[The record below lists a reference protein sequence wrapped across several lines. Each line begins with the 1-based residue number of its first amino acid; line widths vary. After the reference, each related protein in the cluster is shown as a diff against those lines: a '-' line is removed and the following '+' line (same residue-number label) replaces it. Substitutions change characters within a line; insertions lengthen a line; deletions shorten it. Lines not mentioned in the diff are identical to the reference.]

1 MNDHPLKVEHH
12 NTTSD
17 GGSIASKDYEDRYF
31 QDNGFDESK
40 EVYIGGNNLEE
51 RWESFSGSC
60 FTIGEL
66 GFGLGLNFL
75 TTMHCWL
82 KKERSFNLDYIGIDK
97 KILEKKNLVLLEE
110 AFPNLKKEI
119 NIFKECDVVGHN
131 GFECISIPDLKIR
144 LILVTEDVQKAIND
158 ICISN
163 IDAWFLDG
171 FDPKK
176 NPEMWTE
183 DVLKA
188 VFDLSSSD
196 SSFSSFTSVGRIRR
210 ALLENGFEVNKVP
223 GFGTKRHRIVGRK
236 FEENKKSLDIE
247 YFDMENLYK
256 TKDDY
261 TANEIEVFIDENKD
275 QLKREYIDFKY
286 VILNPKNLIGIEEF
300 NQEFFDEID
309 SIENKISQG
318 STFDTILEDINV
330 DIIEVNEFAPSSSKQ
345 INEDLIYSKKTSKID
360 LIESGDNFLLYNI
373 DNQYDRAPDL
383 NDEII
388 KGEIV
393 ELIYQKGKFDYN
405 REIIEEIQ
413 KKKFDNSKFEELA
426 GSNKEYSSINSIE
439 DDKLIDI
446 NSVKMLYAL
455 PVNSFALVN
464 KEDKIYLVKITG
476 TNKNSFNKTDEKYLK
491 FVNSQNTNNRKS
503 ILQSYDQLLNDKYQV
518 QLNQKTID
526 RVKNYFK

>member
-1 MNDHPLKVEHH
+1 MIEKLKNLGWKQLGGLVLIVIIIIAFGFGGFGGGFST
-12 NTTSD
+12 NNQNNIAKINKTNVTTQD
-17 GGSIASKDYEDRYF
+17 FIDYVNQSGISQEAIR
-31 QDNGFDESK
+31 
-40 EVYIGGNNLEE
+40 NNLDNNIIEE
-51 RWESFSGSC
+51 LLSGLISTTLIDLEIKD
-60 FTIGEL
+60 FNLSINEKTILKNIKENKNFHDENGTFQRIKYEKFLLSNNLSAPMFEL
-66 GFGLGLNFL
+66 QLKNRELQKHLFDFIGAGTITPNFL
-75 TTMHCWL
+75 
-82 KKERSFNLDYIGIDK
+82 I
-97 KILEKKNLVLLEE
+97 EK
-110 AFPNLKKEI
+110 
-119 NIFKECDVVGHN
+119 
-131 GFECISIPDLKIR
+131 
-144 LILVTEDVQKAIND
+144 
-158 ICISN
+158 
-163 IDAWFLDG
+163 
-171 FDPKK
+171 
-176 NPEMWTE
+176 
-183 DVLKA
+183 
-188 VFDLSSSD
+188 
-196 SSFSSFTSVGRIRR
+196 
-210 ALLENGFEVNKVP
+210 
-223 GFGTKRHRIVGRK
+223 K
-236 FEENKKSLDIE
+236 FEENNKSLDIE

-261 TANEIEVFIDENKD
+261 TVNEIEAFIDENKD

-318 STFDTILEDINV
+318 ITFETILEDINV
-330 DIIEVNEFAPSSSKQ
+330 EIIKVNEFAPSSNKL
-345 INEDLIYSKKTSKID
+345 INEDLIYSKKASKID
-360 LIESGDNFLLYNI
+360 LIENGDNFLLFNI

-388 KGEIV
+388 KGEMV

-413 KKKFDNSKFEELA
+413 NKKFDDSKFEELA
-426 GSNKEYSSINSIE
+426 GSNKEYSSINSI
-439 DDKLIDI
+439 DDNELIDI

>member
-1 MNDHPLKVEHH
+1 MIEKLKNLGWKQLGGLVLIVIIIIAFGFGGFGGGFST
-12 NTTSD
+12 NNQNNIAKINKTNVTTQDFIDYVNQSGISQEAIRD
-17 GGSIASKDYEDRYF
+17 NLDNNIIEELLSGLISTTLIDLEIKDFDLLINERTILKNIKENKNF
-31 QDNGFDESK
+31 QDENGAFQRIKYEKFLLS
-40 EVYIGGNNLEE
+40 NNLSAPMFELQLKNRE
-51 RWESFSGSC
+51 LQKHLFDFIGAG
-60 FTIGEL
+60 TITP
-66 GFGLGLNFL
+66 NFL
-75 TTMHCWL
+75 
-82 KKERSFNLDYIGIDK
+82 I
-97 KILEKKNLVLLEE
+97 EK
-110 AFPNLKKEI
+110 
-119 NIFKECDVVGHN
+119 
-131 GFECISIPDLKIR
+131 
-144 LILVTEDVQKAIND
+144 
-158 ICISN
+158 
-163 IDAWFLDG
+163 
-171 FDPKK
+171 
-176 NPEMWTE
+176 
-183 DVLKA
+183 
-188 VFDLSSSD
+188 
-196 SSFSSFTSVGRIRR
+196 
-210 ALLENGFEVNKVP
+210 
-223 GFGTKRHRIVGRK
+223 K
-236 FEENKKSLDIE
+236 FEENNKSLDIE

-256 TKDDY
+256 TKNDY

-345 INEDLIYSKKTSKID
+345 INEDLIYSKKASKID
-360 LIESGDNFLLYNI
+360 LIENGDNFLLYNI

-476 TNKNSFNKTDEKYLK
+476 TNKNSFSETDEKYIK
-491 FVNSQNTNNRKS
+491 FVNEQNTNNRKS
-503 ILQSYDQLLNDKYQV
+503 ILQSYDQLLNTKYQV

-526 RVKNYFK
+526 RIKNYFK

>member
-1 MNDHPLKVEHH
+1 MIEKLKNLGWKQFGGLVLIVIIIIAFGFGGFGGGFST
-12 NTTSD
+12 NNQNNIAKINKTNVTTQDFIDYVNQSGISQEAIRD
-17 GGSIASKDYEDRYF
+17 NLDNNIIEELLSGLISTTLIDLEIKDFDISINERTILKNIKENKNFHDENGTFQRIKYEKF
-31 QDNGFDESK
+31 LLS
-40 EVYIGGNNLEE
+40 NNLSAPIFELQLKNRE
-51 RWESFSGSC
+51 LQKHLFDFIGAG
-60 FTIGEL
+60 TITP
-66 GFGLGLNFL
+66 NFL
-75 TTMHCWL
+75 
-82 KKERSFNLDYIGIDK
+82 I
-97 KILEKKNLVLLEE
+97 EK
-110 AFPNLKKEI
+110 
-119 NIFKECDVVGHN
+119 
-131 GFECISIPDLKIR
+131 
-144 LILVTEDVQKAIND
+144 
-158 ICISN
+158 
-163 IDAWFLDG
+163 
-171 FDPKK
+171 
-176 NPEMWTE
+176 
-183 DVLKA
+183 
-188 VFDLSSSD
+188 
-196 SSFSSFTSVGRIRR
+196 
-210 ALLENGFEVNKVP
+210 
-223 GFGTKRHRIVGRK
+223 K
-236 FEENKKSLDIE
+236 FEENNKSLDIE

-330 DIIEVNEFAPSSSKQ
+330 DIIEVNEFAPSFGKQ
-345 INEDLIYSKKTSKID
+345 INEDLIYSKKASKID

-413 KKKFDNSKFEELA
+413 NKKFDNSKFEELV

-455 PVNSFALVN
+455 PINSFALVN
-464 KEDKIYLVKITG
+464 KEDKIYLAKIKDFQ
-476 TNKNSFNKTDEKYLK
+476 NEIITDNREK
-491 FVNSQNTNNRKS
+491 FEE
-503 ILQSYDQLLNDKYQV
+503 
-518 QLNQKTID
+518 
-526 RVKNYFK
+526 

>member
-1 MNDHPLKVEHH
+1 MIEKLK
-12 NTTSD
+12 NLGWKQF
-17 GGSIASKDYEDRYF
+17 GGLVLIVIIIIAF
-31 QDNGFDESK
+31 
-40 EVYIGGNNLEE
+40 
-51 RWESFSGSC
+51 
-60 FTIGEL
+60 
-66 GFGLGLNFL
+66 GFGGFGGGFSTNNQNNIAKINKTNV
-75 TTMHCWL
+75 TTQDFIDYVNQSGISQ
-82 KKERSFNLDYIGIDK
+82 EAIRDNLDNNIIEELLSGLISTTLID
-97 KILEKKNLVLLEE
+97 LEIK
-110 AFPNLKKEI
+110 
-119 NIFKECDVVGHN
+119 D
-131 GFECISIPDLKIR
+131 
-144 LILVTEDVQKAIND
+144 
-158 ICISN
+158 
-163 IDAWFLDG
+163 
-171 FDPKK
+171 
-176 NPEMWTE
+176 
-183 DVLKA
+183 
-188 VFDLSSSD
+188 FDLSINERTILKNIKENKNFHD
-196 SSFSSFTSVGRIRR
+196 
-210 ALLENGFEVNKVP
+210 ENGTFQRIKYEKFLLSNNLSAPMFELQLKNRELQKHLFDFI
-223 GFGTKRHRIVGRK
+223 GAGTITPNFLIEKK
-236 FEENKKSLDIE
+236 FEENNKSLDIE

-345 INEDLIYSKKTSKID
+345 INEDLIYSKKASKID

-426 GSNKEYSSINSIE
+426 GLNKEYSSINSIE

>member
-1 MNDHPLKVEHH
+1 MIEKLKNLGWKQFGGLVLIVIIIIAFGFGGFGGGFST
-12 NTTSD
+12 NNQNNIAKINKTNVTTQD
-17 GGSIASKDYEDRYF
+17 FIDYVNQSGISQEAIRD
-31 QDNGFDESK
+31 
-40 EVYIGGNNLEE
+40 NLENNIIE
-51 RWESFSGSC
+51 ELLSGLIS
-60 FTIGEL
+60 
-66 GFGLGLNFL
+66 
-75 TTMHCWL
+75 TTL
-82 KKERSFNLDYIGIDK
+82 ID
-97 KILEKKNLVLLEE
+97 LE
-110 AFPNLKKEI
+110 I
-119 NIFKECDVVGHN
+119 
-131 GFECISIPDLKIR
+131 
-144 LILVTEDVQKAIND
+144 ED
-158 ICISN
+158 
-163 IDAWFLDG
+163 
-171 FDPKK
+171 
-176 NPEMWTE
+176 
-183 DVLKA
+183 
-188 VFDLSSSD
+188 FDLSINERTILKNIKENKNFHD
-196 SSFSSFTSVGRIRR
+196 
-210 ALLENGFEVNKVP
+210 ENGTFQRIKYEKFLLSNNLSAAMFELQLKNRELQKHLFDFI
-223 GFGTKRHRIVGRK
+223 GAGTITPNFLIEKK
-236 FEENKKSLDIE
+236 FEENNKSLDIE

-318 STFDTILEDINV
+318 STFDTILADINV
-330 DIIEVNEFAPSSSKQ
+330 DIIEVNEFAPSSNKQ

-439 DDKLIDI
+439 DDELIDI
-446 NSVKMLYAL
+446 NSVKMLYSL

>member
-1 MNDHPLKVEHH
+1 MIEKLKNLGWKQFGGLVLIVIIIIAFGFGGFGGGFST
-12 NTTSD
+12 NNQNNIAKINKTNVTTQD
-17 GGSIASKDYEDRYF
+17 FIDYVNQSGISQEAIRD
-31 QDNGFDESK
+31 
-40 EVYIGGNNLEE
+40 NLENNIIE
-51 RWESFSGSC
+51 ELLSGLIS
-60 FTIGEL
+60 
-66 GFGLGLNFL
+66 
-75 TTMHCWL
+75 TTL
-82 KKERSFNLDYIGIDK
+82 ID
-97 KILEKKNLVLLEE
+97 LEIK
-110 AFPNLKKEI
+110 
-119 NIFKECDVVGHN
+119 D
-131 GFECISIPDLKIR
+131 
-144 LILVTEDVQKAIND
+144 
-158 ICISN
+158 
-163 IDAWFLDG
+163 
-171 FDPKK
+171 
-176 NPEMWTE
+176 
-183 DVLKA
+183 
-188 VFDLSSSD
+188 FDLSINEKTILKNIKENKNFHD
-196 SSFSSFTSVGRIRR
+196 
-210 ALLENGFEVNKVP
+210 ENGTFQRIKYEKFLLSNNLSATMFELQLKNRELQKHLFDFI
-223 GFGTKRHRIVGRK
+223 GAGTITPNFLIEKK
-236 FEENKKSLDIE
+236 FEENNKSLNIE

-318 STFDTILEDINV
+318 STFDTILADINV
-330 DIIEVNEFAPSSSKQ
+330 DIIEVNEFAPSSNKQ
-345 INEDLIYSKKTSKID
+345 INEDLIYSKKASKID
-360 LIESGDNFLLYNI
+360 LIENGDNFLLYNI

-476 TNKNSFNKTDEKYLK
+476 TNKNSFNKADEKYLK

>member
-1 MNDHPLKVEHH
+1 MIEKLK
-12 NTTSD
+12 NLGWKQF
-17 GGSIASKDYEDRYF
+17 GGLVLIVIIIIAF
-31 QDNGFDESK
+31 
-40 EVYIGGNNLEE
+40 
-51 RWESFSGSC
+51 
-60 FTIGEL
+60 
-66 GFGLGLNFL
+66 GFGGFGGGFSTNNQNNIAKINKTNV
-75 TTMHCWL
+75 TTQDFIDYVNQSGISQ
-82 KKERSFNLDYIGIDK
+82 EAIRDNLDNNIIEELLSGLISTTLID
-97 KILEKKNLVLLEE
+97 LEIK
-110 AFPNLKKEI
+110 
-119 NIFKECDVVGHN
+119 D
-131 GFECISIPDLKIR
+131 
-144 LILVTEDVQKAIND
+144 
-158 ICISN
+158 
-163 IDAWFLDG
+163 
-171 FDPKK
+171 
-176 NPEMWTE
+176 
-183 DVLKA
+183 
-188 VFDLSSSD
+188 FDLSINERTILKNIKENKNFHD
-196 SSFSSFTSVGRIRR
+196 
-210 ALLENGFEVNKVP
+210 ENGAFQRIKYEKFLLSNNLSAPMFELQLKNRELQKHLFDFI
-223 GFGTKRHRIVGRK
+223 GAGTITPNFLIEKK
-236 FEENKKSLDIE
+236 FEENNKSLDIE

-300 NQEFFDEID
+300 NQDFFDEID

-318 STFDTILEDINV
+318 STFDTILADINV
-330 DIIEVNEFAPSSSKQ
+330 DIIEVNEFAPSSNKQ
-345 INEDLIYSKKTSKID
+345 INEDLIYSKKASKID

>member
-1 MNDHPLKVEHH
+1 MIKKLKELGWKKTGGFLVMAFVAFAFIFGGFGGGFST
-12 NTTSD
+12 NNQNNIVKINKTNVTTQDFIDYVNQSGISQEAIRD
-17 GGSIASKDYEDRYF
+17 NLDNNIIEELLSGLISTTLIDLEIKDFNLSINKRTILKNIKENKNFHDENGIFQRIKYEKF
-31 QDNGFDESK
+31 LLS
-40 EVYIGGNNLEE
+40 NNLSAPMFELQLKNRE
-51 RWESFSGSC
+51 LQKHLFDFIGAG
-60 FTIGEL
+60 TITP
-66 GFGLGLNFL
+66 NFL
-75 TTMHCWL
+75 
-82 KKERSFNLDYIGIDK
+82 I
-97 KILEKKNLVLLEE
+97 EK
-110 AFPNLKKEI
+110 
-119 NIFKECDVVGHN
+119 
-131 GFECISIPDLKIR
+131 
-144 LILVTEDVQKAIND
+144 
-158 ICISN
+158 
-163 IDAWFLDG
+163 
-171 FDPKK
+171 
-176 NPEMWTE
+176 
-183 DVLKA
+183 
-188 VFDLSSSD
+188 
-196 SSFSSFTSVGRIRR
+196 
-210 ALLENGFEVNKVP
+210 
-223 GFGTKRHRIVGRK
+223 K
-236 FEENKKSLDIE
+236 FEENNKSLDIE

-256 TKDDY
+256 KKDDY
-261 TANEIEVFIDENKD
+261 TANEIEAFIDENKD

-309 SIENKISQG
+309 IIENKISQG
-318 STFDTILEDINV
+318 STFINLLEDINI
-330 DIIEVNEFAPSSSKQ
+330 DIIEINEFVPSSNKL
-345 INEDLIYSKKTSKID
+345 INEDLIYSKKEIKTD

-373 DNQYDRAPDL
+373 ENQYDRAPDL

-413 KKKFDNSKFEELA
+413 KKKFDNLKFEELA

-491 FVNSQNTNNRKS
+491 FVNNQNTNNRKS

>member
-1 MNDHPLKVEHH
+1 MIEKLK
-12 NTTSD
+12 NLGWKQL
-17 GGSIASKDYEDRYF
+17 GGLVLIVIIIIAF
-31 QDNGFDESK
+31 
-40 EVYIGGNNLEE
+40 
-51 RWESFSGSC
+51 
-60 FTIGEL
+60 
-66 GFGLGLNFL
+66 GFGGFGGGFSTNNQNNIAKINKTNV
-75 TTMHCWL
+75 TTQDFIDYVNQSGISQ
-82 KKERSFNLDYIGIDK
+82 EAIRDNLDNNIIEELLSGLISTTLID
-97 KILEKKNLVLLEE
+97 LEIK
-110 AFPNLKKEI
+110 
-119 NIFKECDVVGHN
+119 D
-131 GFECISIPDLKIR
+131 
-144 LILVTEDVQKAIND
+144 
-158 ICISN
+158 
-163 IDAWFLDG
+163 
-171 FDPKK
+171 
-176 NPEMWTE
+176 
-183 DVLKA
+183 
-188 VFDLSSSD
+188 FDLSINERTILKNIKENKNFHD
-196 SSFSSFTSVGRIRR
+196 
-210 ALLENGFEVNKVP
+210 ENGAFQRIKYEKFLLSNNLSAAMFELQLKNRELQKHLFDFI
-223 GFGTKRHRIVGRK
+223 GAGTITPNFLIEKK
-236 FEENKKSLDIE
+236 FEENNKSLDIE

-330 DIIEVNEFAPSSSKQ
+330 EIIEVNEFTPGSSKQ
-345 INEDLIYSKKTSKID
+345 INEDHEDLIYSKKASKID